1 MTVPHLRFGP
11 LLQYFC
17 SSCGKILKD
26 STTLEIQNLQI
37 KEEECPSC
45 GALLLD
51 TLQNRTVSA
60 SMPEQAVVTNTI
72 SKSVEFKTAFLQI
85 EDSSSIKFVFD
96 IDKIDS
102 FLNLNAYGSLCIIG
116 EEKCTQ
122 ILINRLCIHSL
133 LPRRHGGIGGLDYSK
148 IISIDAGNCTDVYQF
163 VDFARQYGLEKVL
176 KNIV

>member
-1 MTVPHLRFGP
+1 
-11 LLQYFC
+11 
-17 SSCGKILKD
+17 
-26 STTLEIQNLQI
+26 LEIQNLQI

-133 LPRRHGGIGGLDYSK
+133 LPTRHGGTGLGYSK
-148 IISIDAGNCTDVYQF
+148 IIAGNCTDVYQF
-163 VDFARQYGLEKVL
+163 VDFARQYGLEVKTVL
-176 KNIV
+176 QSECLLSFDIFSV